1 MTFFWLAHFRWT
13 LFRPSLW
20 SLTSWRV
27 TLGLHGIELHV
38 RIMSVGIVSVV
49 RKLRCQFHAK
59 NWIPKLQNYIAL
71 ASFTPARYAGGCFS
85 PKTPEFESQRPSW
98 FFLTIVLWGTK
109 MLFRKVNSLNWTA
122 KTTVS
127 AMRHLYT
134 WALNG
139 ATPFWVSEGIKLK
152 TLADLGADLGAA
164 VHRGRVSSL

>member
-20 SLTSWRV
+20 SLTSWTV
-27 TLGLHGIELHV
+27 SLGWDGIELRV

-59 NWIPKLQNYIAL
+59 NWIPKLQNSIVL
-71 ASFTPARYAGGCFS
+71 ASFTPARYAGGYFS
-85 PKTPEFESQRPSW
+85 PKSPEFESQRPSRY
-98 FFLTIVLWGTK
+98 FIIVLWGTN

-152 TLADLGADLGAA
+152 TLADLGAA